1 MYGER
6 IAKWEKAVEWP
17 LTLAAVLFLAAYAIQ
32 IIARPGGLLNLS
44 CEIVLVATWAVF
56 VVDYVVRLAIT
67 KRRWRWF
74 YRHLLD
80 LAIVVLPMLRPLR
93 LMRFLT
99 VLALI
104 GRSTGNMLRGRVVL
118 YTVGATVLTVFIA
131 ALSVFDAERGVGDID
146 TFPDAVWWAFVT
158 ITTVGYGDYY
168 PVTAAGRIVAV
179 GLMVGGIALIG
190 VVTATLASWI
200 VERVA
205 DQTSKTVSATE
216 TQVEELRSEIVEQGD
231 DPGAAPRR
239 LSCDSAD
246 VRRRCRACTEEGR
259 YCVAR
264 GCVCGDDVLG
274 WGHCRGALGS
284 APDDR
289 RPLGDSCREARK
301 LATPATALPQVVQA
315 RPAATAVGN
324 WSRLPRRRR
333 VGNLAAGSRRAR
345 RLSRGTAATPGLQPN
360 ARPQRL
366 VGRPG
371 ASHDAAGSLRRQS
384 TSCAITTGQEYDWM
398 TVDGTVTSNFS
409 EDQDMVRIDLIA
421 RNPQGQIVGVDFT
434 FTDRVP
440 AGGTAAWN
448 VSLWEVPLDS
458 TVTAYAHL

>member
-32 IIARPGGLLNLS
+32 IIARPGGLLNVL
-44 CEIVLVATWAVF
+44 CEIVLIATWAVF

-67 KRRWRWF
+67 QRRWRWF

-179 GLMVGGIALIG
+179 GLMIGGIALIG

-216 TQVEELRSEIVEQGD
+216 AQVEDLRSEIVELKQMI
-231 DPGAAPRR
+231 RE
-239 LSCDSAD
+239 L
-246 VRRRCRACTEEGR
+246 
-259 YCVAR
+259 
-264 GCVCGDDVLG
+264 
-274 WGHCRGALGS
+274 
-284 APDDR
+284 
-289 RPLGDSCREARK
+289 RP
-301 LATPATALPQVVQA
+301 
-315 RPAATAVGN
+315 
-324 WSRLPRRRR
+324 
-333 VGNLAAGSRRAR
+333 
-345 RLSRGTAATPGLQPN
+345 
-360 ARPQRL
+360 
-366 VGRPG
+366 
-371 ASHDAAGSLRRQS
+371 
-384 TSCAITTGQEYDWM
+384 TS
-398 TVDGTVTSNFS
+398 
-409 EDQDMVRIDLIA
+409 
-421 RNPQGQIVGVDFT
+421 
-434 FTDRVP
+434 
-440 AGGTAAWN
+440 
-448 VSLWEVPLDS
+448 
-458 TVTAYAHL
+458 